1 MNVKGLKIE
10 YYKSGGPGGQHK
22 NKRNMA
28 VRVTHLATGLT
39 AVGQEYRAQGQNK
52 KAALERLKEKLKEKY
67 RREKIRISTRQP
79 RAVKARVLEWKK
91 KRGIK
96 KRLRQEK
103 ITDDCSEA

>member
-1 MNVKGLKIE
+1 MNIKGLKIE

-39 AVGQEYRAQGQNK
+39 AVGQEYRTQSQNK
-52 KAALERLKEKLKEKY
+52 EAALERLKARLKEKY
-67 RREKIRISTRQP
+67 RRKKIRIATRQP
-79 RAVKARVLEWKK
+79 RAVKECVLKWKK

-96 KRLRQEK
+96 KRSRREK
-103 ITDDCSEA
+103 ITADE

>member
-1 MNVKGLKIE
+1 MNVKGYKIE

-67 RREKIRISTRQP
+67 RREKIRIATRQP

>member
-39 AVGQEYRAQGQNK
+39 AVGQEYRTQGQNK
-52 KAALERLKEKLKEKY
+52 VAALERLAVRLKEKY
-67 RREKIRISTRQP
+67 RRKKLRIATRQP
-79 RAVKARVLEWKK
+79 RAVKERVLEWKK
-91 KRGIK
+91 KRGIR
-96 KRLRQEK
+96 KRSRQEK
-103 ITDDCSEA
+103 ITADE

>member
-1 MNVKGLKIE
+1 MNIKGLKIE

-39 AVGQEYRAQGQNK
+39 AVGQEYRTQSQNK
-52 KAALERLKEKLKEKY
+52 EAALERLKARLKEKY
-67 RREKIRISTRQP
+67 RRKKIRVATRQP
-79 RAVKARVLEWKK
+79 RAVKERVLEWKK

-96 KRLRQEK
+96 KRSRQEK
-103 ITDDCSEA
+103 TVADE